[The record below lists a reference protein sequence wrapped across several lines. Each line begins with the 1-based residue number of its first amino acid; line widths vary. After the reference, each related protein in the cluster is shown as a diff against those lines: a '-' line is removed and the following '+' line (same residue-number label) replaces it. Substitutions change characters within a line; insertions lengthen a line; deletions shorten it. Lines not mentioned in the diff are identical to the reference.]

1 MKMVNAELY
10 FQRKHSLIGEGRP
23 VTLGGIEHRTEVY
36 ETENGRRHLCFLK
49 GSERPT
55 SYSSRLGVFV
65 DPRDSS
71 VSLLGMIVNDKL
83 RGSGAGK
90 AIAQYFLE
98 YANDTGLNP
107 VNTSIIRK
115 PIIALTLARTG
126 FTPEEG
132 GVLVGLLP
140 QLSSDISVCPRITP
154 LNPSSLP
161 ADVVDRSEAGK
172 FYEVVGEESLTR
184 QYPVFNP
191 YTPVT
196 IHTQYRPPK
205 KLTYS

>member
-98 YANDTGLNP
+98 MRTTRDL
-107 VNTSIIRK
+107 IR
-115 PIIALTLARTG
+115 LTLLLFESLLSRSHLQEPASPQKKVG
-126 FTPEEG
+126 CSLDSCLNL
-132 GVLVGLLP
+132 VLTYQYAHVLLP
-140 QLSSDISVCPRITP
+140 
-154 LNPSSLP
+154 
-161 ADVVDRSEAGK
+161 
-172 FYEVVGEESLTR
+172 
-184 QYPVFNP
+184 
-191 YTPVT
+191 
-196 IHTQYRPPK
+196 
-205 KLTYS
+205 